1 MAGTLSV
8 QKIQGLASSAAPTTV
23 EIASGHKLSGAAGS
37 IVAPGH
43 IIQCVNSTLAGG
55 SDASTTQSYISTS
68 NTLNITPKQSNS
80 KIRVSFSHVIRI
92 TPGSNH
98 TRADVRLRETTTN
111 TTILEY
117 LYFGEELTDGGKD
130 PILPISG
137 TGVFTTSNTS
147 QKTFDLQFRKA
158 NGEANQATNIDY
170 KWYTGATF
178 TMDAMEIAQ

>member
-1 MAGTLSV
+1 MTSILGTQS
-8 QKIQGLASSAAPTTV
+8 IQHPNGTASATVLADGTFSS
-23 EIASGHKLSGAAGS
+23 
-37 IVAPGH
+37 PGH
-43 IIQCVNSTLAGG
+43 VIQCVNSTLAGG
-55 SDASTTQSYISTS
+55 GDVSTTTSYLSTG

-92 TPGSNH
+92 TPGTNH
-98 TRADVRLRETTTN
+98 TRVDVRLRETTTN

-117 LYFGEELTDGGKD
+117 LYFGEELTDSGKD

-158 NGEANQATNIDY
+158 NGEANQTGTIYY

-178 TMDAMEIAQ
+178 TMDAQEIAQ

>member
-1 MAGTLSV
+1 MTSILGTQS
-8 QKIQGLASSAAPTTV
+8 IQHPNGTASATVLADGTFSS
-23 EIASGHKLSGAAGS
+23 
-37 IVAPGH
+37 PGH
-43 IIQCVNSTLAGG
+43 VIQCVNSTLAGG
-55 SDASTTQSYISTS
+55 SDGSTTTSYLSTG

-80 KIRVSFSHVIRI
+80 KIRVSFSHVIRP
-92 TPGSNH
+92 TPGTNH
-98 TRADVRLRETTTN
+98 TRVDVRLRETTTN

-117 LYFGEELTDGGKD
+117 LYFGEELTDSGKD

-158 NGEANQATNIDY
+158 NGEANQTGTIYY

-178 TMDAMEIAQ
+178 TMDAQEIAQ